1 MTPSSD
7 FSSSTKVEDQHQT
20 RLNPNAPNA
29 ISASLDSSFLL
40 DAVHHRYSPVPHF
53 EKSMFQATFA
63 HAATYGAGY
72 YTYVYA
78 TALSAAVWKNLFA
91 KDPFDRKAGDLLRN
105 EILSKG
111 AGADPSEMI
120 T

>member
-1 MTPSSD
+1 
-7 FSSSTKVEDQHQT
+7 
-20 RLNPNAPNA
+20 
-29 ISASLDSSFLL
+29 
-40 DAVHHRYSPVPHF
+40 
-53 EKSMFQATFA
+53 MFQASFA

-78 TALSAAVWKNLFA
+78 TALSSAVWKKLFA

-111 AGADPSEMI
+111 AGADPSKMI
-120 T
+120 TKVLGEKATMIALLEELELLEEKVNEEGSNRVGVVSETGKGA